1 MYQSA
6 LPEQSKECVWKED
19 SLWFGA
25 ARVMKDFTEN
35 VSRN

>member
-6 LPEQSKECVWKED
+6 LPEQSKECVWEED

-25 ARVMKDFTEN
+25 ARRDERFY
-35 VSRN
+35 